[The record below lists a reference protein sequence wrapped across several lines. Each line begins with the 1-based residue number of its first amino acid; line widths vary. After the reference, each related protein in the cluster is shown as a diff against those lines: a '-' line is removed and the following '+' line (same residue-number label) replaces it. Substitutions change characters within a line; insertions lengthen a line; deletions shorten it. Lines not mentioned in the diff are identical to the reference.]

1 MASDTSSPN
10 TAPPKDLILQA
21 VLQDVAFEGW
31 TDVMVQR
38 AAVRAGLPDGA
49 GRLYFPDGPVEIIR
63 YWSEQ
68 MDASAREEIEGLDL
82 ESLKIRERVTQ
93 GVILRLQQIGR
104 HEEAA
109 RRAQARLSLPD
120 GLSTG
125 AAVMWSAAD
134 MIWRAIGDTSTDGN
148 FYSKRAVLSGVLA
161 STAPV
166 WLNDAL
172 PNKPDARAFLDRR
185 IENVMQF
192 EKVKARVRTVTG
204 GLPDP
209 AELLGRLRY
218 GGLREKG
225 VPTRREKR
233 RVRRGR

>member
-1 MASDTSSPN
+1 MAKEKTDGADTH
-10 TAPPKDLILQA
+10 PKDAILHA
-21 VLQDVAFEGW
+21 ALSDAAFEGW
-31 TDVMVQR
+31 TDVMVER
-38 AAVRAGLPDGA
+38 AAVKTGLPDGA
-49 GRLYFPDGPVEIIR
+49 GRLYFPDGPVELIR

-68 MDASAREEIEGLDL
+68 MDKAAEAEIEALDL
-82 ESLKIRERVTQ
+82 ETLKIRERVTQ

-104 HEEAA
+104 HAEAA
-109 RRAQARLSLPD
+109 RRAQARLTLPD
-120 GLSTG
+120 GLST
-125 AAVMWSAAD
+125 AAAITWNASD

-148 FYSKRAVLSGVLA
+148 FYSKRAVLSAVLS

-192 EKVKARVRTVTG
+192 EKVKARVRGVTG

-218 GGLREKG
+218 GALREKG